1 MLVCEPEMGWDFV
14 WEQRKGSLPSSL
26 SLSQKCTQ
34 TQTPIQKGRNA
45 EKTWITYCG
54 LGPFCLSRACTL
66 FSSCRLC
73 SSPAFVMHSW
83 WHIKILSTVL
93 SAVTSFSW
101 MDILFV
107 ENTAWCL
114 LVWAEMNT
122 EENLSYVLSIRSEI
136 NFPVEMSNYSNLSSR
151 QKSFWQSVFLKNPAI
166 QLAWIRWPIRD

>member
-1 MLVCEPEMGWDFV
+1 MRCCLGTKKRLPPFLISFIEMHTDSNYHPKRQKHWENLELGLNIVSWDPSA
-14 WEQRKGSLPSSL
+14 SLEHTCSFLP
-26 SLSQKCTQ
+26 
-34 TQTPIQKGRNA
+34 
-45 EKTWITYCG
+45 Y
-54 LGPFCLSRACTL
+54 
-66 FSSCRLC
+66 RLH

-107 ENTAWCL
+107 ENTAWCSA
-114 LVWAEMNT
+114 VWAEMNAG
-122 EENLSYVLSIRSEI
+122 ENLSYVMSVRSEI

-151 QKSFWQSVFLKNPAI
+151 RKSFWQSVFLKNPAI